1 MNSKII
7 RAISLDNL
15 HNRSFG
21 PNRFD
26 LVISGGGF
34 YGFFVVGID
43 LVLKKL
49 EKLQDIR
56 IQRFAGSSVG
66 AICSIMMCCKIDS
79 LKILD
84 LYERLH
90 GRMDFFFLLREE
102 LLKLLPEN
110 AYILCS
116 DRVFIHATEIGYFG
130 LRHAVFSQ
138 YTSNEDLID
147 AAMASSNCP
156 LIINPKVFYTYKG
169 KWYIDGCFTRALP
182 YFSPSA
188 GSNQL
193 LIKLYNI
200 SYHLPYICRPLDPS
214 IEGLVVKGAIEA
226 EKFLNGRD
234 NITTLEWYGS
244 SKTEKKNGR
253 IYFFGSIIIL
263 ILCIKYRQSQR

>member
-15 HNRSFG
+15 QNRSFG

-34 YGFFVVGID
+34 YGFFVIGID

-49 EKLQDIR
+49 EKLHNIR

-66 AICSIMMCCKIDS
+66 AICSILMCCNIES

-90 GRMDFFFLLREE
+90 GRTDFFFLLREE

-110 AYILCS
+110 AYFLCS
-116 DRVFIHATEIGYFG
+116 GRVFIHATEIGYFG
-130 LRHAVFSQ
+130 FRHAVFSQ

-156 LIINPKVFYTYKG
+156 FIINPKIFYVYKNR
-169 KWYIDGCFTRALP
+169 WYIDGCFTRALP
-182 YFSPSA
+182 YFS
-188 GSNQL
+188 SNSHQL

-200 SYHLPYICRPLDPS
+200 SYHLPYIYRPLDPS

-226 EKFLNGRD
+226 EKFFNGQQS
-234 NITTLEWYGS
+234 ITTLEWYGCCPP
-244 SKTEKKNGR
+244 KKKRMGVY
-253 IYFFGSIIIL
+253 IFGSIIIF
-263 ILCIKYRQSQR
+263 ILCIKFRQKTLK